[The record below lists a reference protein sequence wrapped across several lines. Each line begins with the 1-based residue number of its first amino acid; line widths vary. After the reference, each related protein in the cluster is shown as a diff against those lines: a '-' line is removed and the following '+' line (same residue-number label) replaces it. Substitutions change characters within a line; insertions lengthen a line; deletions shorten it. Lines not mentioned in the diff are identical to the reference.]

1 VRKIFKISF
10 LCALLFWAEIFT
22 GSWAICT
29 ELPNQ
34 VYTNS
39 RLGLKNREVKE
50 EKNFLF
56 TRVDL
61 KNKSGSS
68 AYLLESKASLYA
80 QRNFTIY
87 LSGKIAWKSDF
98 LKKEQQFTKALF
110 WQVASGSAVLKGL
123 TLIQK
128 FSQNGVV
135 SFIYAVDLPNFTV
148 TLPKQAS
155 NPSP

>member
-1 VRKIFKISF
+1 MTYYGKLKSLSIS
-10 LCALLFWAEIFT
+10 
-22 GSWAICT
+22 
-29 ELPNQ
+29 
-34 VYTNS
+34 Y
-39 RLGLKNREVKE
+39 RLQKRAYPWKACFEKPSYQFHTKNWE

>member
-10 LCALLFWAEIFT
+10 LCAFLFWSEIFT
-22 GSWAICT
+22 GSWALSA

-34 VYTNS
+34 VYVNG
-39 RLGLKNREVKE
+39 RFVLKNREVKE
-50 EKNFLF
+50 EKDFLF

-61 KNKSGSS
+61 KPKAGSS

-80 QRNFTIY
+80 QRNFATY
-87 LSGKIAWKSDF
+87 LSSKIARKSDF
-98 LKKEQQFTKALF
+98 SKKKQQFTKALL
-110 WQVASGSAVLKGL
+110 WQTASGSANLKGL

-128 FSQNGVV
+128 FSHNGVV
-135 SFIYAVDLPNFTV
+135 SFIYAADVPNFTV